1 MKYDY
6 TVKDRFLR
14 YVQIDTQSDP
24 ESNTHPTTEKQKEL
38 GKLLVKELKE
48 LGIDNA
54 HMDEYGYVYAHL
66 DDNTGK
72 EGVPRIFFA
81 AHIDTAP
88 DASGTGVK
96 PIVHENYQGG
106 KIVLP
111 DDPSVVIDPEEFE
124 PLKEKK
130 GHDIIT
136 ASGKTLL
143 GADDKA
149 GVAAIMDA
157 ITYLVKN
164 PDVKHGRI
172 GILFTPDEE
181 VGRGTEKIDLD
192 KLQSDFGYTLDSGDL
207 GHFEYENFSADSVT
221 IEITGVSAHPGY
233 AKDKMEN
240 AIKIAS
246 EIISRLPK
254 HHLAPEVT
262 EGTQGFIHPVKLEAA
277 MEKATVSFIIRDF
290 DTAKLKVYEDFLHSI
305 MENVMVDY
313 PGSKAEFTVKK
324 QYRNM
329 KDHLEKHP
337 EIIDFAV
344 KAIENAGIK
353 PVVGRIRG
361 GTDGAMLSEM
371 GMPTPNLFAGQYGI
385 HSKKEWTSVQ
395 DMQKAVD
402 VVLNIIK
409 LAAGE
414 DELS

>member
-1 MKYDY
+1 MDYNY

-24 ESNTHPTTEKQKEL
+24 ESDKNPTTEKQKNL
-38 GKLLVKELKE
+38 SRLLVEELKE
-48 LGIDNA
+48 MGIDNA
-54 HMDEYGYVYAHL
+54 YMDEYGYVYAYI
-66 DDNTGK
+66 DANTDK
-72 EGVPRIFFA
+72 NNVPKIFFA

-88 DASGTGVK
+88 DASGTDVK
-96 PIVHENYQGG
+96 PIVHKNYQGG

-111 DDPSVVIDPEEFE
+111 DDNTVVIDPEEFSA
-124 PLKEKK
+124 LKDKK

-157 ITYLVKN
+157 INYLVKN
-164 PDVKHGRI
+164 PDIKHGRI

-181 VGRGTEKIDLD
+181 VGRGTEKINLE
-192 KLQSDFGYTLDSGDL
+192 KLESDFGYTLDSGDL
-207 GHFEYENFSADSVT
+207 GHFEYENFSADAVT
-221 IEITGVSAHPGY
+221 IDITGVSAHPGY
-233 AKDKMEN
+233 AKGKMQN

-254 HHLAPEVT
+254 YTLTPEVT
-262 EGTQGFIHPVKLEAA
+262 EGTQGFIHPVKIEGALEEA
-277 MEKATVSFIIRDF
+277 SLLFIIRDF
-290 DTAKLKVYEDFLHSI
+290 DTAKLKEYEDLLHSI
-305 MENVMVDY
+305 MDNVMKDY
-313 PGSKAEFTVKK
+313 PNSKAKFTVKK

-344 KAIENAGIK
+344 KAIEKAGIK
-353 PVVGRIRG
+353 PVVGKIRG

-402 VVLNIIK
+402 VVINIVTI
-409 LAAGE
+409 AEQEA
-414 DELS
+414 